1 MDNLKK
7 VGLTALG
14 TALVATSAQAADV
27 SVSMGT
33 SIGFTG
39 QDNNDQGSG
48 WTMTDSVT
56 FTTSGDMDN
65 GMSITHTVELDG
77 SAIDTHKIA
86 IATDGMG
93 TLTYVGDGGTGPIG
107 AWDDVT
113 PTANEEAHGTTFAG
127 TKFGA
132 ANNDPNTQ
140 NSFVYDYTVMDG
152 LALKASYIPS
162 DGTSS
167 VDSSMDY
174 GVLYTGIDGLSV
186 YAAMGENNAA
196 ANSADLSMFAVVYT
210 AGAFSVGYQ
219 MNETD
224 FGTGTDDE
232 DFTALGVSYAVSDD
246 LSISINQSTV
256 DEEGSTEDQEA
267 GAVSFSYT
275 TGGMTISGTHAQM
288 DNVGG
293 TATSDNTGYELNFV
307 FAF

>member
-1 MDNLKK
+1 MVHLDR
-7 VGLTALG
+7 
-14 TALVATSAQAADV
+14 
-27 SVSMGT
+27 SV
-33 SIGFTG
+33 
-39 QDNNDQGSG
+39 Q
-48 WTMTDSVT
+48 
-56 FTTSGDMDN
+56 
-65 GMSITHTVELDG
+65 
-77 SAIDTHKIA
+77 
-86 IATDGMG
+86 
-93 TLTYVGDGGTGPIG
+93 
-107 AWDDVT
+107 DDVT

-140 NSFVYDYTVMDG
+140 NSFVYDYTIMDG
-152 LALKASYIPS
+152 LALKHLYIPS

-186 YAAMGENNAA
+186 YAAMGETMQLQTVQLINVAT
-196 ANSADLSMFAVVYT
+196 VT

-224 FGTGTDDE
+224 YGTGTDDE

-246 LSISINQSTV
+246 LSVSINQSTV
-256 DEEGSTEDQEA
+256 DEEGSAEDQEA
-267 GAVSFSYT
+267 SAISFSYT
-275 TGGMTISGTHAQM
+275 SGGMTISGTHAQM

-293 TATSDNTGYELNFV
+293 TATSDNTGYELNFS

>member
-1 MDNLKK
+1 MNNLKK

-33 SIGFTG
+33 SIGFVG
-39 QDNNDQGSG
+39 QDNNNQGSG

-56 FTTSGDMDN
+56 FTTSGEMDN
-65 GMSITHTVELDG
+65 GMSISHTLEVDGTAVDTHT
-77 SAIDTHKIA
+77 IA
-86 IATDGMG
+86 ITMDGMG
-93 TLTYVGDGGTGPIG
+93 TLTYVGDGSTGPIG

-140 NSFVYDYTVMDG
+140 NSFVYDYTIMDG

-162 DGTSS
+162 DGTTS
-167 VDSSMDY
+167 VDSSLDY
-174 GVLYTGIDGLSV
+174 GVLYTGIDGLSI
-186 YAAMGENNAA
+186 YAAMGENNAE
-196 ANSADLSMFAVVYT
+196 ANSADLSMFAAVYS
-210 AGAFSVGYQ
+210 AGAFTVGYQ

-224 FGTGTDDE
+224 YGSGTDDE
-232 DFTALGVSYAVSDD
+232 DFTAIGISYAVSDD
-246 LSISINQSTV
+246 LSVSINSSTV
-256 DEEGSTEDQEA
+256 DEEGSDEDQDA
-267 GAVSFSYT
+267 TAINFSYT
-275 TGGMTISGTHAQM
+275 SGGMTITGTHAQM

-293 TATSDNTGYELNFV
+293 TATSDNTGYELGV
-307 FAF
+307 SFAF

>member
-39 QDNNDQGSG
+39 QDNNNQGSG

-77 SAIDTHKIA
+77 AAIDTHKIA

-152 LALKASYIPS
+152 LALKHL
-162 DGTSS
+162 TFLL
-167 VDSSMDY
+167 M
-174 GVLYTGIDGLSV
+174 
-186 YAAMGENNAA
+186 EHH
-196 ANSADLSMFAVVYT
+196 
-210 AGAFSVGYQ
+210 Q
-219 MNETD
+219 
-224 FGTGTDDE
+224 
-232 DFTALGVSYAVSDD
+232 
-246 LSISINQSTV
+246 
-256 DEEGSTEDQEA
+256 
-267 GAVSFSYT
+267 
-275 TGGMTISGTHAQM
+275 
-288 DNVGG
+288 
-293 TATSDNTGYELNFV
+293 
-307 FAF
+307 

>member
-27 SVSMGT
+27 SISMGT
-33 SIGFTG
+33 SIGFVG
-39 QDNNDQGSG
+39 QDNNNQGSG

-65 GMSITHTVELDG
+65 GLSITHTVELDG
-77 SAIDTHKIA
+77 AVIDTHKIA

-113 PTANEEAHGTTFAG
+113 PSANEEAHGTTFAG
-127 TKFGA
+127 TKFA
-132 ANNDPNTQ
+132 PANNDPNTQ

-152 LALKASYIPS
+152 LAFKASYIPS

-219 MNETD
+219 ANETD
-224 FGTGTDDE
+224 YGTGTDDE
-232 DFTALGVSYAVSDD
+232 DFTAIGISYAVSDD
-246 LSISINQSTV
+246 LSVSVNSSTV

-267 GAVSFSYT
+267 SAINFSYT
-275 TGGMTISGTHAQM
+275 SGGMTISGTHAQM

-293 TATSDNTGYELNFV
+293 VEASDNTGYELNFV